1 MKEASSSTHYS
12 DHSAVLS
19 LPSQESMTDTY
30 SMAQNELM
38 NDNEAVRQ
46 LSIPQQSLQASEA
59 EKVDLNGTAG
69 GHSESIFTKQEEQNI
84 VEFLT
89 TLYSLGYGFSRYD
102 MMIVAKEYALYL
114 KKEKGEKFLSNN
126 KLFKVVR
133 NLPELRVIY
142 KRCTMSLSNILTS
155 FFDRLEKV
163 MVEHSFSDTPQLVF
177 SVIDIEIRQD
187 EATSEEDQILATI
200 VACGNAAGQSIPPF
214 FVFQG
219 QEMKQDLMNNAL
231 PGSSGIVSENGLV
244 NAEVFIQFLTEH
256 LLRNISE
263 EDMGKPILVH
273 VNGVKFCSVGLL
285 DLAKARNINLIFPPI
300 EISNALMPLDIAC
313 IETFQEEYTT
323 ECEKHMANTKS
334 DIAVHNMSE
343 IVSKVYP
350 KALSSAN
357 ISKGFRKAGL
367 FPCDRR
373 MLIVKSTD

>member
-1 MKEASSSTHYS
+1 
-12 DHSAVLS
+12 
-19 LPSQESMTDTY
+19 MTDTY
-30 SMAQNELM
+30 SVAQNELM

-114 KKEKGEKFLSNN
+114 KKGKGEKFLSNN

-285 DLAKARNINLIFPPI
+285 DLAKARNITLIFPPI

-373 MLIVKSTD
+373 MLIVKGTD